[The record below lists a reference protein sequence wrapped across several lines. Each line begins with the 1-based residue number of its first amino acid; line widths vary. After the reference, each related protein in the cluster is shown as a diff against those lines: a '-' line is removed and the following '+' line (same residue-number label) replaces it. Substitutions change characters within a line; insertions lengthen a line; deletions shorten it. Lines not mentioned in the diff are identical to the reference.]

1 MLSLLKFFDWPGLR
15 MRLVGVL
22 VDVDLLLPTSL
33 KLVLLMKKREKRKNP
48 RKRKFC
54 RIAGLS

>member
-1 MLSLLKFFDWPGLR
+1 MMLSLLKFFDWLGLR
-15 MRLVGVL
+15 MGVL